1 MEAWLWDEEA
11 VVEVAGV
18 GESDCLVE
26 SRKESGKSVSGDP
39 DRQKLSQRNVG
50 SKYSK
55 LILLEWLADPK
66 SFVTR
71 CFFLPKIAI
80 S

>member
-1 MEAWLWDEEA
+1 MRLNDGDEEV

-39 DRQKLSQRNVG
+39 DWQKPSQRNLD
-50 SKYSK
+50 SKYF
-55 LILLEWLADPK
+55 DP
-66 SFVTR
+66 S
-71 CFFLPKIAI
+71 
-80 S
+80 